1 MKSILKSNNC
11 GENCLQLEKKFILVE
26 VVIVK
31 YMTNYDLHLS
41 RHFSFPWFIL
51 FYEPLNIIFGGGK
64 KERKEELMSYPL
76 KFVPQDDI
84 LKQGKKGKR
93 KRTLGYQYGFFC
105 YMCWLTC
112 NYFRWYLTHTNVFKY
127 AVGNIHESIL
137 LICECVCYK
146 EHRISYICVFC
157 LFSPEGIEALCS
169 DLGVDHT
176 DVRMLM
182 LAWCVICCWNFF
194 LCAVVLTSVYIVS
207 LYRTYSFHNPGNWML
222 ESRDILRR

>member
-1 MKSILKSNNC
+1 MLAIGEKNLYLLKLSLWNIWQIMTSIYLDIFPSLGLFCFMNPWT
-11 GENCLQLEKKFILVE
+11 LFLE
-26 VVIVK
+26 
-31 YMTNYDLHLS
+31 
-41 RHFSFPWFIL
+41 
-51 FYEPLNIIFGGGK
+51 GK
-64 KERKEELMSYPL
+64 KGMKRRTDVIPFEVCAS
-76 KFVPQDDI
+76 DDI

-93 KRTLGYQYGFFC
+93 KRTLRYQYGFFC

-112 NYFRWYLTHTNVFKY
+112 NFFRWYLTHTNVFKY
-127 AVGNIHESIL
+127 AVGNIHELIL

-169 DLGVDHT
+169 DLGVEHT

-207 LYRTYSFHNPGNWML
+207 LYRTYSLHNPGNWML